1 MVRDSGGVGGR
12 TAALVVADTGRTHE
26 IRPACPKVFLNLMS
40 LQMLFAIFGLV
51 SKLYRDPMGPQ
62 Q

>member
-12 TAALVVADTGRTHE
+12 TAALVVADRTHE
-26 IRPACPKVFLNLMS
+26 IRLACPKVFLNLMS
-40 LQMLFAIFGLV
+40 LQMLFAIFGCV